1 MHQHRDR
8 YSQDRLEHDIDQDVL
23 DGHQQRVPE
32 QLVLE
37 EFGEVVE
44 TDEMRCSE
52 QVVPGQTE
60 VEAADE
66 GVEVEHQESDGGGED
81 EDHRHAQ
88 ITLAGRSI
96 GTSYS
101 GLVISGNEGLDCVG
115 GHALAPSTLRV
126 WGVAAGAI
134 L

>member
-1 MHQHRDR
+1 M
-8 YSQDRLEHDIDQDVL
+8 LIQDVL

-44 TDEMRCSE
+44 ADEMRCSE

-66 GVEVEHQESDGGGED
+66 RVEVEHQEADRCRQD
-81 EDHRHAQ
+81 EDQRHAQ
-88 ITLAGRSI
+88 ITLAGRSV
-96 GTSYS
+96 GAPYS
-101 GLVISGNEGLDCVG
+101 GLSSQLQRAARPCRWSVR
-115 GHALAPSTLRV
+115 APSPL
-126 WGVAAGAI
+126 G